1 MRAPV
6 KELGGEIA
14 EDFLSPKTAAYL
26 QIGLFKAQAFQE
38 QHQAGHPPVGG
49 SPQMRERLAPK
60 LLAGLEGGNGIGF
73 FRGKPNIVPTQGTHL
88 PRRAQDDHVDSSRD
102 GGKACISVPHR
113 YEFTASQCLV
123 AEVSDLSM
131 SRHPGRF
138 LAGVQ

>member
-88 PRRAQDDHVDSSRD
+88 PAARRMITLTPAGMEARPAFRCLIGMSSL
-102 GGKACISVPHR
+102 P
-113 YEFTASQCLV
+113 AS
-123 AEVSDLSM
+123 A
-131 SRHPGRF
+131 
-138 LAGVQ
+138 